1 MILFFRKKKYYYKE
15 EKYKYEN
22 DYIDYYMFGIIHFLN
37 NNFNKALLYFVKCM
51 QLKGNFYMCYV
62 YMLYIFLSFLT
73 KNRKKNYKKFIFF
86 KCLKLKPHN
95 ITPYLI
101 YSSVV
106 LGIYQRYKN
115 GMNDNINKNKNVDK
129 DKNINKNIDI
139 RTDNG
144 IDIDVDKNIYIYT
157 DEIVYNN
164 PSGKSNITVCVEKIH
179 FLRDILSKALKIEND
194 NIFVCNEY
202 FLYNFLRKEYLQ
214 CEVFLKKII
223 FICKTKFYP
232 NNINVISSILYNMSI
247 YYSIYQKNIYES
259 EKYIILLLE
268 KNPFDIKALHVLIHI
283 FFIKKNKNWIPLF
296 DYSIYLEHVLLSLD
310 NGILFYDTR
319 KMINK
324 QRRNTY
330 LFYNFF
336 NQLEKTKHGSSLYFT
351 YYSKIKKVRKFDTFL
366 KKYIQ
371 ERKHQEYGFEV
382 AGGGFL
388 CSEQT
393 K

>member
-1 MILFFRKKKYYYKE
+1 
-15 EKYKYEN
+15 
-22 DYIDYYMFGIIHFLN
+22 
-37 NNFNKALLYFVKCM
+37 
-51 QLKGNFYMCYV
+51 
-62 YMLYIFLSFLT
+62 
-73 KNRKKNYKKFIFF
+73 
-86 KCLKLKPHN
+86 
-95 ITPYLI
+95 
-101 YSSVV
+101 
-106 LGIYQRYKN
+106 
-115 GMNDNINKNKNVDK
+115 
-129 DKNINKNIDI
+129 
-139 RTDNG
+139 
-144 IDIDVDKNIYIYT
+144 
-157 DEIVYNN
+157 
-164 PSGKSNITVCVEKIH
+164 
-179 FLRDILSKALKIEND
+179 
-194 NIFVCNEY
+194 
-202 FLYNFLRKEYLQ
+202 
-214 CEVFLKKII
+214 
-223 FICKTKFYP
+223 
-232 NNINVISSILYNMSI
+232 MSI